1 MSEIIVID
9 ANIVVSA
16 LISNNPQIL
25 REIFN
30 SNLSI
35 VSPKFVIVELFK
47 HSARIQKVTKL
58 SNDEVLELL
67 STLINRIKFY
77 DESLVSVGSWT
88 EAYKLCREID
98 LKDTPYIAL
107 TLELN
112 AKLWTKDDVLKRGL
126 KKKGFT
132 LFS

>member
-9 ANIVVSA
+9 PNIVVSA

-77 DESLVSVGSWT
+77 DESVVSVGSWT